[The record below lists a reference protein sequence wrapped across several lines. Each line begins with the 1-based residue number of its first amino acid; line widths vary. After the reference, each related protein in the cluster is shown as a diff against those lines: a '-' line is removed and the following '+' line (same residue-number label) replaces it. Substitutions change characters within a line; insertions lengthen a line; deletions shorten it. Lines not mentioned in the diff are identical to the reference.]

1 MEKYASQ
8 CIKMTVK
15 ISIHLD
21 FSISS
26 LRMLAEE
33 TAITLECTVS
43 ALMCGKRS
51 RFKDQRNQTINIF
64 LKKKVIKIQQLSYAL
79 LKLVL

>member
-1 MEKYASQ
+1 
-8 CIKMTVK
+8 MTVK

-64 LKKKVIKIQQLSYAL
+64 
-79 LKLVL
+79 

>member
-1 MEKYASQ
+1 
-8 CIKMTVK
+8 
-15 ISIHLD
+15 
-21 FSISS
+21 
-26 LRMLAEE
+26 MLAEE

-64 LKKKVIKIQQLSYAL
+64 FKKKVIKIQQLSYAL